1 MFYWLTGGLATL
13 ATAALGIYAAQGGT
27 PPTSS
32 VVITIPASPVDN
44 RAAPPDDT
52 EAETVTETE
61 PDSEPETE
69 ETEPEPER
77 ATGTI
82 MMPPGYGA
90 YVYEAPFLN
99 TPIVAQLPA
108 GTSVSIICTVQGDTV
123 TSNGSTSSLWN
134 RIDQGY
140 IPDVNVDTGTRQ
152 ATMPTCP

>member
-13 ATAALGIYAAQGGT
+13 ATAAIGIYAAQGGT
-27 PPTSS
+27 PPNSS

-44 RAAPPDDT
+44 RMAPADDT
-52 EAETVTETE
+52 QTDTETE
-61 PDSEPETE
+61 TDTETDSAP

-90 YVYEAPFLN
+90 YVYEAQFLN
-99 TPIVAQLPA
+99 TPIVTQLPG
-108 GTSVSIICTVQGDTV
+108 GTRVSIICTVQGDTV